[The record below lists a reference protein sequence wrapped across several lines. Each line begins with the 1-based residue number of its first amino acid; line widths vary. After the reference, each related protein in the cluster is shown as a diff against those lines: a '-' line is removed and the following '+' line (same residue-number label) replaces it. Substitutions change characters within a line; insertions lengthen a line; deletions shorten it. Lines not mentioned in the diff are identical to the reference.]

1 MTTIPTA
8 LRLARLG
15 LAISLLGAGL
25 LIASAQPG
33 AADEIAP
40 IPVSTTP
47 SQTQSPAPATHEPT
61 AATFPRDLCPLGMAG
76 FGWG

>member
-47 SQTQSPAPATHEPT
+47 APAQST
-61 AATFPRDLCPLGMAG
+61 APASHDSTMPRDPCPLGMAG